1 MEKGLLILLGTF
13 VVVGVIHF
21 FSLKTMKISEST
33 KTVYRKFFC
42 ISTGG
47 FLW

>member
-33 KTVYRKFFC
+33 KTVYRKFFW

-47 FLW
+47 FL